1 MKTTK
6 RATFKI
12 LFYLK
17 KNTPKKDGTTPVMG
31 RITINGEIT
40 QFSTKISID
49 AKKWDISHNR
59 LKGKSREANEINH
72 KLDLIRVRINN
83 CYNRILNQNDYVT
96 ALKVKNAFLGI
107 STDEKMLLVVF
118 QKYLDDF
125 YSKVG
130 KTKARGSWAYFRFSY
145 QHLKVFLKE
154 KYHLKDIPFRELQ
167 EDFIVEFENYL
178 ILDKKLHTNT
188 IANYLKTLKRVVM
201 IAVNQGW
208 LLRSPFARYKI
219 KKSATNRAFLTKE
232 ELEKFGTV
240 GVNSKQQE
248 LVRDLFVFCCFTG
261 LSYID
266 LKNLTFDEIQ
276 RFWDK
281 SLWIIK
287 KRQKTK
293 TEFSIRLLEIPL
305 QILNKYKEL
314 SQDGLVFNVPSHSC
328 CITHLKTITRLA
340 GIQKHVTFH
349 VSRHTCATLFLS
361 NNVPI
366 ESVSKMLGH
375 TNIKTTQIYARIT
388 NKKISEDME
397 RLANKLKQ
405 IEVGIASKSK
415 LK

>member
-17 KNTPKKDGTTPVMG
+17 KNAPKKDGSIPVMG
-31 RITINGEIT
+31 RITINGKIT

-59 LKGKSREANEINH
+59 LKGKSKEANEINQ
-72 KLDLIRVRINN
+72 KLDAIRVRIND
-83 CYNRILNQNDYVT
+83 CYNRILNQNGYVS
-96 ALKVKNAFLGI
+96 AIKVKNAFLGI
-107 STDEKMLLVVF
+107 TTDEKMLLVVF

-125 YSKVG
+125 YTKVG
-130 KTKARGSWAYFRFSY
+130 KTKAKGSWAYFRFSF
-145 QHLKVFLKE
+145 QHVKTFLKE
-154 KYHLKDIPFRELQ
+154 KHNLKDIPFRELE
-167 EDFIVEFENYL
+167 EDFITDFEHYL
-178 ILDKKLHTNT
+178 IFDKKLHTNT

-201 IAVNQGW
+201 IAVDKGW
-208 LLRSPFARYKI
+208 IVVSPFARHRV
-219 KKSATNRAFLTKE
+219 KKVKTNRAFLTKE
-232 ELEKFGTV
+232 ELKQFGSVTV
-240 GVNSKQQE
+240 RTKNEE

-261 LSYID
+261 LSYVD

-287 KRQKTK
+287 KRQKSK
-293 TEFSIRLLEIPL
+293 VKFSVRLLDTPL
-305 QILNKYKEL
+305 QIMKKYKGL
-314 SQDGLVFNVPSHSC
+314 GNDNLVFNVPSHSS
-328 CITHLKTITRLA
+328 CITHLKTISELA
-340 GIQKHVTFH
+340 GITKHVTFH

-375 TNIKTTQIYARIT
+375 TNIRTTQIYARIT

-397 RLANKLKQ
+397 RLAVQLQNVESQLA
-405 IEVGIASKSK
+405 VNF
-415 LK
+415 